1 MKTRQ
6 RVLLILLGIAIGYGI
21 HDPAYDGSQ
30 WLLKSIH
37 LVPNNPSADKVLGQ
51 SSDGSF
57 ITMVTYDGH
66 KFTPRIIHLRSG
78 NYIVVKNTSK
88 KELMWL
94 QSDIPG
100 VATTRGYAEG
110 EQIQFTSTDVGTY
123 TISNKLLPSAS
134 FTLIVES

>member
-6 RVLLILLGIAIGYGI
+6 RVLLILLGIVIGYGI
-21 HDPAYDGSQ
+21 HDPAYDGGQ

-37 LVPNNPSADKVLGQ
+37 FVPGKPTSETVLGQ

-66 KFTPRIIHLRSG
+66 KFTPKTLHIRSG

-110 EQIQFTSTDVGTY
+110 EQIQFTSSSVGTY
-123 TISNKLLPSAS
+123 TISNKLLSGAS
-134 FTLIVES
+134 FTLIVDE